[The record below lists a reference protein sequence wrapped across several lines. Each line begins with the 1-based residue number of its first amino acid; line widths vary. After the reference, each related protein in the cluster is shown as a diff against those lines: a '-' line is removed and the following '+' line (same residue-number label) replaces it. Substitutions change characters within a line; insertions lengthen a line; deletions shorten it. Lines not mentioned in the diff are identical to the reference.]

1 MPHLYPHVGKTSLTT
16 THRSQRLATLLSL
29 IALVA
34 AGCSNGKARDKGA
47 AESEAEAAAF
57 VPVEVQPLRRAA
69 MVAVHSGTAPIEAHE
84 EAEVVA
90 KVGGEVRQ
98 ILVEEGDAVKAGQLL
113 ARLDGDRL
121 RLEVAQTEANLRKLE
136 RDYKRQLELSE
147 KGLVAKGTAENAK
160 FDLDALRAAYDRARL
175 ELSYTEIRAPIEG
188 VVSAR
193 YIKLGNTISPN
204 SPTFRVTD
212 LDPLVAYV
220 HIPEKEFRK
229 LAPQQPA
236 EVVVDALAG
245 EPFTGVISRI
255 SPTVD
260 PKTGTFRARVEVPD
274 PSRRLKPGMFARVN
288 IVYERREEALQLPR
302 AAILDADGTQ
312 SVFVVVDDKAE
323 QRPVRTGLANNG
335 WLEVVEGLDGSER
348 VVVVGQA
355 GLKTGT
361 AVKVVDAEASQGAP
375 AVSAAKAK

>member
-1 MPHLYPHVGKTSLTT
+1 MFPTRVPIVTNYHPS
-16 THRSQRLATLLSL
+16 RRLAVLLSL
-29 IALVA
+29 TVALAV
-34 AGCSNGKARDKGA
+34 GCSNGKAKDEGPVEADA
-47 AESEAEAAAF
+47 A

-69 MVAVHSGTAPIEAHE
+69 MLAVYSGTAPIEAHE

-98 ILVEEGDAVKAGQLL
+98 IFVEEGDAVKAGQVL

-121 RLEVAQTEANLRKLE
+121 RLDVAQTEANLRKLE
-136 RDYKRQLELSE
+136 RDYNRQLELSQ

-160 FDLDALRAAYDRARL
+160 FDLDALRAAYDSGRL
-175 ELSYTEIRAPIEG
+175 ELSYTEIRAPIDG

-193 YIKLGNTISPN
+193 YIKLGNTIAQN
-204 SPTFRVTD
+204 APTFRVTD

-229 LAPQQPA
+229 LAPQQTA
-236 EVVVDALAG
+236 EIVVDALGGDRFAG
-245 EPFTGVISRI
+245 AISRI

-274 PSRRLKPGMFARVN
+274 PSRRLKPGMFGRVN
-288 IVYERREEALQLPR
+288 IVYERREDALQLPR
-302 AAILDADGTQ
+302 AAIVDADGEQ
-312 SVFVVVDDKAE
+312 SVFVVEDGKAA
-323 QRPVRTGLANNG
+323 QRPVRTGLASNG
-335 WLEVVEGLDGSER
+335 WVEVVEGLDGTEK
-348 VVVVGQA
+348 VVVVGQG

-361 AVKVVDAEASQGAP
+361 AVKVVDANTP
-375 AVSAAKAK
+375 AAGLETSAIKAK

>member
-1 MPHLYPHVGKTSLTT
+1 
-16 THRSQRLATLLSL
+16 
-29 IALVA
+29 
-34 AGCSNGKARDKGA
+34 
-47 AESEAEAAAF
+47 
-57 VPVEVQPLRRAA
+57 
-69 MVAVHSGTAPIEAHE
+69 
-84 EAEVVA
+84 
-90 KVGGEVRQ
+90 
-98 ILVEEGDAVKAGQLL
+98 
-113 ARLDGDRL
+113 
-121 RLEVAQTEANLRKLE
+121 
-136 RDYKRQLELSE
+136 
-147 KGLVAKGTAENAK
+147 
-160 FDLDALRAAYDRARL
+160 LRAAYDRGRL
-175 ELSYTEIRAPIEG
+175 ELSYTEIRAPIDG

-204 SPTFRVTD
+204 TAAFRVTD

-245 EPFTGVISRI
+245 ERFTGVISRI

-288 IVYERREEALQLPR
+288 IVYERREDALQLPR
-302 AAILDADGTQ
+302 TAILDADGME
-312 SVFVVVDDKAE
+312 SVFVVVDGKAE
-323 QRPVRTGLANNG
+323 QRTVRTGLANNG

-361 AVKVVDAEASQGAP
+361 TVKVVDASPSPGAP
-375 AVSAAKAK
+375 AAGTAKAK

>member
-1 MPHLYPHVGKTSLTT
+1 MTKIESSY
-16 THRSQRLATLLSL
+16 RLAVLL
-29 IALVA
+29 ALAAALA
-34 AGCSNGKARDKGA
+34 AGCSNGKAKDKGPDD
-47 AESEAEAAAF
+47 AEAA
-57 VPVEVQPLRRAA
+57 VPVEVQPLRRAE
-69 MVAVHSGTAPIEAHE
+69 MLAVYSGTAPIEAHE

-98 ILVEEGDAVKAGQLL
+98 IFVEEGDAVQAGQVL

-136 RDYKRQLELSE
+136 RDYNRQLELSQ

-160 FDLDALRAAYDRARL
+160 FDLDALRAAYDSGRL
-175 ELSYTEIRAPIEG
+175 ELSYTDIRAPIDG

-193 YIKLGNTISPN
+193 YIKLGNTIAQN
-204 SPTFRVTD
+204 APTFRVTD

-229 LAPQQPA
+229 LAPQQTA
-236 EVVVDALAG
+236 EIVVDALGGERFAG
-245 EPFTGVISRI
+245 AISRI

-274 PSRRLKPGMFARVN
+274 PSRRLKPGMFGRVH
-288 IVYERREEALQLPR
+288 IVYERREDALQLPR
-302 AAILDADGTQ
+302 AAIVDADGEQ
-312 SVFVVVDDKAE
+312 SVFVVEDGKAA
-323 QRPVRTGLANNG
+323 QRPVRTGLASNG
-335 WLEVVEGLDGSER
+335 WVEVVEGLDGTEK
-348 VVVVGQA
+348 VVVVGQG

-361 AVKVVDAEASQGAP
+361 AVKVVDATTP
-375 AVSAAKAK
+375 AAGPATSAIKAK

>member
-1 MPHLYPHVGKTSLTT
+1 VTKIESSY
-16 THRSQRLATLLSL
+16 RLAVLL
-29 IALVA
+29 ALAAALA
-34 AGCSNGKARDKGA
+34 AGCSNGKAKDKGPDD
-47 AESEAEAAAF
+47 AEAA
-57 VPVEVQPLRRAA
+57 VPVEVQPLRRAE
-69 MVAVHSGTAPIEAHE
+69 MLAVYSGTAPIEAHE

-98 ILVEEGDAVKAGQLL
+98 IFVEEGDAVQAGQVL

-136 RDYKRQLELSE
+136 RDYNRQLELSQ

-160 FDLDALRAAYDRARL
+160 FDLDALRAAYDSGRL
-175 ELSYTEIRAPIEG
+175 ELSYTDIRAPIDG

-193 YIKLGNTISPN
+193 YIKLGNTIAQN
-204 SPTFRVTD
+204 APTFRVTD

-229 LAPQQPA
+229 LAPQQTA
-236 EVVVDALAG
+236 EIVVDALGGERFAG
-245 EPFTGVISRI
+245 AISRI

-274 PSRRLKPGMFARVN
+274 PSRRLKPGMFGRVH
-288 IVYERREEALQLPR
+288 IVYERREDALQLPR
-302 AAILDADGTQ
+302 AAIVDADGEQ
-312 SVFVVVDDKAE
+312 SVFVVEDGKAA
-323 QRPVRTGLANNG
+323 QRPVRTGLASNG
-335 WLEVVEGLDGSER
+335 WVEVVEGLDGTEK
-348 VVVVGQA
+348 VVVVGQG

-361 AVKVVDAEASQGAP
+361 AVKVVDATTP
-375 AVSAAKAK
+375 AVGPATSAIKAK

>member
-1 MPHLYPHVGKTSLTT
+1 MTITRASHRLTAL
-16 THRSQRLATLLSL
+16 LAL
-29 IALVA
+29 AAAVA
-34 AGCSNGKARDKGA
+34 AGCSNGKAKDKPD
-47 AESEAEAAAF
+47 EEAEAA
-57 VPVEVQPLRRAA
+57 VPVEVQSLQRAA
-69 MVAVHSGTAPIEAHE
+69 MVAVYSGTAPIEAHD

-98 ILVEEGDAVKAGQLL
+98 ILVEEGDAVKSGQLL

-121 RLEVAQTEANLRKLE
+121 RLEVAQTEANLRKLD

-175 ELSYTEIRAPIEG
+175 ELSYTEIRAPIDG

-193 YIKLGNTISPN
+193 YIKLGNTIAPN
-204 SPTFRVTD
+204 EPTFRVTN

-229 LAPQQPA
+229 LAPQQTA
-236 EVVVDALAG
+236 DVIVDALG
-245 EPFTGVISRI
+245 GQRFQGVISRI

-288 IVYERREEALQLPR
+288 IVYERRDNALQLPR
-302 AAILDADGTQ
+302 IAMVDSDGTQ
-312 SVFVVVDDKAE
+312 SVFVVVDGKAE
-323 QRPVRTGLANNG
+323 QRQVQTGLANNG
-335 WLEVVEGLDGSER
+335 WLEVIDGLEGTEQ

-355 GLKTGT
+355 GLKTGST
-361 AVKVVDAEASQGAP
+361 VKVVSEAAPKGA
-375 AVSAAKAK
+375 AAATAKAK

>member
-1 MPHLYPHVGKTSLTT
+1 VTT
-16 THRSQRLATLLSL
+16 NHSSYRFAVLLALAVALAT
-29 IALVA
+29 
-34 AGCSNGKARDKGA
+34 GCSNGKAKEKDP
-47 AESEAEAAAF
+47 AEADAT

-69 MVAVHSGTAPIEAHE
+69 MLAVYSGTAPIEAHE

-98 ILVEEGDAVKAGQLL
+98 IFVEEGDTVKAGQVL

-136 RDYKRQLELSE
+136 RDYNRQLELSQ

-160 FDLDALRAAYDRARL
+160 FDLDALRAAYDSGRL
-175 ELSYTEIRAPIEG
+175 ELSYTEIRAPIDG

-193 YIKLGNTISPN
+193 YIKLGNTIAQN
-204 SPTFRVTD
+204 APTFRVTD

-229 LAPQQPA
+229 LAPQQTA
-236 EVVVDALAG
+236 EIVVDALGGERFAG
-245 EPFTGVISRI
+245 TISRI

-274 PSRRLKPGMFARVN
+274 PSRRLKPGMFGRVN
-288 IVYERREEALQLPR
+288 IVYERRENALQLPR
-302 AAILDADGTQ
+302 AAIVDADGEQ
-312 SVFVVVDDKAE
+312 SVFVVADGKAA
-323 QRPVRTGLANNG
+323 QRPVRTGLASNG
-335 WLEVVEGLDGSER
+335 WVEVVDGLDGSER
-348 VVVVGQA
+348 VVVVGQG

-361 AVKVVDAEASQGAP
+361 AVKVVEATPP
-375 AVSAAKAK
+375 ADGPATAGVKAK

>member
-1 MPHLYPHVGKTSLTT
+1 MPHLHSHAGNTSVITI
-16 THRSQRLATLLSL
+16 HPSQRLPALLVL
-29 IALVA
+29 TALVA
-34 AGCSNGKARDKGA
+34 AGCSNGKAKDKGST
-47 AESEAEAAAF
+47 ETETEAS
-57 VPVEVQPLRRAA
+57 VPVEIQPLRRAA

-160 FDLDALRAAYDRARL
+160 FDLDALRAAYDRGRL
-175 ELSYTEIRAPIEG
+175 ELSYTEIRAPIDG

-204 SPTFRVTD
+204 APTFRVTD

-229 LAPQQPA
+229 LAPKQPA

-245 EPFTGVISRI
+245 ERFSGMISRI

-260 PKTGTFRARVEVPD
+260 PTTGTFRARVEVPD
-274 PSRRLKPGMFARVN
+274 PTRRLKPGMFARVN
-288 IVYERREEALQLPR
+288 IVYERREDALQLPR
-302 AAILDADGTQ
+302 AAILDADGSE
-312 SVFVVVDDKAE
+312 SVFVVVDGKAE
-323 QRPVRTGLANNG
+323 QRAVRTGLANNG

-361 AVKVVDAEASQGAP
+361 AVKVVDAGPSQGAP
-375 AVSAAKAK
+375 SASAAKAK

>member
-1 MPHLYPHVGKTSLTT
+1 VSTT
-16 THRSQRLATLLSL
+16 RSRSRTAALAVI
-29 IALVA
+29 IAAISV
-34 AGCSNGKARDKGA
+34 GCSNGKAKDDNEA
-47 AESEAEAAAF
+47 AEVL
-57 VPVEVQPLRRAA
+57 VPVEVQPLRRAE
-69 MVAVHSGTAPIEAHE
+69 MLAVHSGTAPIEAHE

-98 ILVEEGDAVKAGQLL
+98 IFVEEGDAVAAGKLL

-136 RDYKRQLELSE
+136 RDYNRQLELSE

-175 ELSYTEIRAPIEG
+175 ELGYTEIRAPIAG

-193 YIKLGNTISPN
+193 HIKVGNTIAEGT
-204 SPTFRVTD
+204 PTFRVTN

-229 LAPQQPA
+229 LAPQQTA
-236 EVVVDALAG
+236 EVVVDALGGARFAG
-245 EPFTGVISRI
+245 TISRI

-288 IVYERREEALQLPR
+288 IVYERRQQALQLPR
-302 AAILDADGTQ
+302 AAILDADGEE
-312 SVFVVVDDKAE
+312 SVFVVANGKAE
-323 QRPVRTGLANNG
+323 QRHVRTGLANSG
-335 WLEVVEGLDGSER
+335 WIEVVEGLDGSER

-361 AVKVVDAEASQGAP
+361 AVKVVEPATP
-375 AVSAAKAK
+375 AVAATAGTVKSK

>member
-1 MPHLYPHVGKTSLTT
+1 VITT
-16 THRSQRLATLLSL
+16 LASHRMTALLVLA
-29 IALVA
+29 AAAA
-34 AGCSNGKARDKGA
+34 AGCSNGKAKDK
-47 AESEAEAAAF
+47 SENETEAS
-57 VPVEVQPLRRAA
+57 VPVEVQPLQRDA
-69 MVAVHSGTAPIEAHE
+69 MVAVYSGTAPIEAHE

-98 ILVEEGDAVKAGQLL
+98 ILIEEGDAVRSGQLL

-175 ELSYTEIRAPIEG
+175 ELSYTEIRAPIDG

-193 YIKLGNTISPN
+193 HIKLGNTIAPN
-204 SPTFRVTD
+204 DPTFRVTD

-229 LAPQQPA
+229 LAPQQTA
-236 EVVVDALAG
+236 DVVVDALG
-245 EPFTGVISRI
+245 GDRFTGVISRI

-288 IVYERREEALQLPR
+288 IVYERRENALQLPR
-302 AAILDADGTQ
+302 AAMIDADGAQ
-312 SVFVVVDDKAE
+312 SVFVVVDGKAE
-323 QRPVRTGLANNG
+323 QRQVRTGLANNG
-335 WLEVVEGLDGSER
+335 WLEVVEGLDGTEQ

-355 GLKTGT
+355 GLKTGS
-361 AVKVVDAEASQGAP
+361 AVKVVSEAAPKGA
-375 AVSAAKAK
+375 AATAATSK

>member
-1 MPHLYPHVGKTSLTT
+1 M
-16 THRSQRLATLLSL
+16 LAAC
-29 IALVA
+29 ALALA
-34 AGCSNGKARDKGA
+34 ACSNGKAKDK
-47 AESEAEAAAF
+47 EDAAADAAAST

-69 MVAVHSGTAPIEAHE
+69 MVAVYSGTAPIEAHD

-90 KVGGEVRQ
+90 KVGGEIRQ
-98 ILVEEGDAVKAGQLL
+98 IFVEEGDTVQAGQVL

-160 FDLDALRAAYDRARL
+160 YDLDALRASYDRARL
-175 ELSYTEIRAPIEG
+175 ELGYTEVRAPIAG

-193 YIKLGNTISPN
+193 HIKIGNTIAPET
-204 SPTFRVTD
+204 PAFRVTN
-212 LDPLVAYV
+212 LDPLIAHV

-229 LAPQQPA
+229 LAPRQTA
-236 EVVVDALAG
+236 EIVVDALGG
-245 EPFTGVISRI
+245 ERFQGVISRI

-288 IVYERREEALQLPR
+288 IVYERRDNALQLPR
-302 AAILDADGTQ
+302 AAVLDADGAQ
-312 SVFVVVDDKAE
+312 SVFVVSGGKAE
-323 QRPVRTGLANNG
+323 QRTIRTGLANNG
-335 WLEVVEGLDGSER
+335 WLEVVEGLDGSEQ

-355 GLKTGT
+355 GLKSGS
-361 AVKVVDAEASQGAP
+361 AVKVISEAAP
-375 AVSAAKAK
+375 KDSPPAQAKAK

>member
-1 MPHLYPHVGKTSLTT
+1 MFPRRVPIVTKNHPSC
-16 THRSQRLATLLSL
+16 RLPVLL
-29 IALVA
+29 ALSVALA
-34 AGCSNGKARDKGA
+34 AGCSNGKAKDKGPADADA
-47 AESEAEAAAF
+47 A

-69 MVAVHSGTAPIEAHE
+69 MLAVYSGTAPIEAHE

-98 ILVEEGDAVKAGQLL
+98 IFVEEGDAVKAGQVL

-121 RLEVAQTEANLRKLE
+121 RLGVAQTEANLRKLE
-136 RDYKRQLELSE
+136 RDYNRQLELSQ

-160 FDLDALRAAYDRARL
+160 FDLDALRAAYDSGRL
-175 ELSYTEIRAPIEG
+175 ELSYTDIRAPIDG

-193 YIKLGNTISPN
+193 YIKLGNTIAQN
-204 SPTFRVTD
+204 APTFRVTD

-229 LAPQQPA
+229 LAPQQTA
-236 EVVVDALAG
+236 EIVVDALGGERFAG
-245 EPFTGVISRI
+245 AISRI

-274 PSRRLKPGMFARVN
+274 PSRRLKPGMFGRVN
-288 IVYERREEALQLPR
+288 IVYERREDALQLPR
-302 AAILDADGTQ
+302 AAIVDGDGEQ
-312 SVFVVVDDKAE
+312 SVFVIEDGKAA
-323 QRPVRTGLANNG
+323 QRPVRTGLASNG
-335 WLEVVEGLDGSER
+335 WVEVVEGLDGTEK
-348 VVVVGQA
+348 VVVVGQG

-361 AVKVVDAEASQGAP
+361 AVKVVDATTP
-375 AVSAAKAK
+375 AAGPATSAIKAK

>member
-1 MPHLYPHVGKTSLTT
+1 VITKRASQHVTAL
-16 THRSQRLATLLSL
+16 LAV
-29 IALVA
+29 AAAVA
-34 AGCSNGKARDKGA
+34 AGCSNGKAKDKPEAGA
-47 AESEAEAAAF
+47 EAEAA
-57 VPVEVQPLRRAA
+57 VPVEVQALQRAA
-69 MVAVHSGTAPIEAHE
+69 MVAVYSGTAPIEAHE

-98 ILVEEGDAVKAGQLL
+98 ILVEEGDAVQAGQLL

-175 ELSYTEIRAPIEG
+175 ELSYTEIRAPIDG

-193 YIKLGNTISPN
+193 HIKLGNTISAN
-204 SPTFRVTD
+204 EPTFRVTD

-229 LAPQQPA
+229 LAPQQTA
-236 EVVVDALAG
+236 DVVVDALGG
-245 EPFTGVISRI
+245 ERFKGVISRI

-288 IVYERREEALQLPR
+288 IVYERRENALQLPR
-302 AAILDADGTQ
+302 AAMLDADGAQ
-312 SVFVVVDDKAE
+312 SVFIVVDGKAQ
-323 QRPVRTGLANNG
+323 QRPVSTGLANNG
-335 WLEVVEGLDGSER
+335 WLEVVEGLDGSEQ

-355 GLKTGT
+355 GLKTGSP
-361 AVKVVDAEASQGAP
+361 VKVVSEAAPKGAP
-375 AVSAAKAK
+375 ATAAKAK